1 MEVITVFQLN
11 SHLMSFELQLNE
23 CAHIARL
30 QLRKKGT
37 WQRRLKWSVGIEAVP
52 CRPKDLHLHV
62 IFFYCLPPF
71 AVEVK
76 DSKVLEEI
84 DNNILECYGD
94 KYDIEMFS
102 AEAVL

>member
-1 MEVITVFQLN
+1 M
-11 SHLMSFELQLNE
+11 
-23 CAHIARL
+23 
-30 QLRKKGT
+30 
-37 WQRRLKWSVGIEAVP
+37 P

-76 DSKVLEEI
+76 DRKVLEEI